1 MDSDNENNP
10 GNNDSSK
17 VPPLHLWRG
26 AGGEAD
32 INCDMGEGIGN
43 DEFIMPFITSVSIA
57 CGYHAGDA
65 ATMWQTMESAM
76 KHKVS
81 IGAHPSF
88 LDRKNFGRT
97 EMNLDK
103 EEIYD
108 LVSQQ
113 LIILNEIASELDAQL
128 HHVKPHGALYNLS
141 AKDAGTANAIANA
154 VKDFDESVILYGLS
168 GSHSISEAKKI
179 GLKTASE
186 VFADRTYQDDGS
198 LTPRSQPNALIE
210 ETDKVIAQVL
220 QMIRQG
226 TVTTVSG
233 KIIPIVAETICIHG
247 DGKQAVEFAKAI
259 HKTLLK
265 NNTLTSSPH
274 RKIDT

>member
-1 MDSDNENNP
+1 MNSEKENNSGFNYLP
-10 GNNDSSK
+10 KS
-17 VPPLHLWRG
+17 PPLHLWRRV
-26 AGGEAD
+26 GGEVD

-43 DEFIMPFITSVSIA
+43 DELIMPFITSVNIA

-65 ATMWQTMESAM
+65 ATMWQTVESAI
-76 KHKVS
+76 KRNVS

-97 EMNLDK
+97 EMDLEM

-108 LVSQQ
+108 LVTQQ
-113 LIILNEIASELDAQL
+113 LIILNEITSELETKLQ
-128 HHVKPHGALYNLS
+128 HVKPHGALYNMS
-141 AKDAGTANAIANA
+141 AKDLSLANTIARA
-154 VKDFDESVILYGLS
+154 VKDFDTSLILFGLS

-179 GLKTASE
+179 GLQTVSE

-210 ETDKVIAQVL
+210 KTDKAVAQVL
-220 QMIRQG
+220 QMIKEG

-247 DGKQAVEFAKAI
+247 DGKNAVEFAKAI
-259 HKTLLK
+259 HDAIR
-265 NNTLTSSPH
+265 S
-274 RKIDT
+274 